1 MGFDTDLRLFSMI
14 PGLASMTSPQSDGG
28 EMITVNEARNYV
40 NSLVEK
46 LGRDGYSEQDMALL
60 KELPQFMRAHNL
72 FESLLKKLPQFMRVL
87 NLFEFENRFYSL
99 CDFERGLF
107 ASSFKGFTCS
117 HSLSALDLFSKA
129 KALAISRTDNGRL
142 SDQDLK
148 SLRIDYV
155 KPSSRSRTWHE
166 VVMRGENLVIKA
178 RHSRYYD
185 TNIEVYKNGR
195 LVRLDESSME
205 ALGERIGQLIPEK
218 IVNGSEFGEQIS
230 RSALNFLGVVL
241 REGLSA
247 SSVKD
252 GLALAVF
259 SKKEGAIHAWVDDL
273 RIKTRPQQA
282 LLLHYVVGSPES
294 K

>member
-1 MGFDTDLRLFSMI
+1 MGFDTNLRLFSMV
-14 PGLASMTSPQSDGG
+14 PGLASLASPQSDGG
-28 EMITVNEARNYV
+28 KIITINEARNYI
-40 NSLVEK
+40 NNLVEQ

-60 KELPQFMRAHNL
+60 KELPQFMRTH
-72 FESLLKKLPQFMRVL
+72 S
-87 NLFEFENRFYSL
+87 LFEFGNRLYNL

-129 KALAISRTDNGRL
+129 KALAISRAEIGRL
-142 SDQDLK
+142 SDQVLE
-148 SLRIDYV
+148 SLRVDHV
-155 KPSSRSRTWHE
+155 TPSSRSRTWHE
-166 VVMRGENLVIKA
+166 VVLRGKDLVVRA

-185 TNIEVYKNGR
+185 TNIEVYKNGK

-205 ALGERIGQLIPEK
+205 ML
-218 IVNGSEFGEQIS
+218 GEQIGQMTPDRLVCNLECGEQLS

-252 GLALAVF
+252 GWALAIF
-259 SKKEGAIHAWVDDL
+259 SKKEGAIPEWVDRL
-273 RIKTRPQQA
+273 KVRARP
-282 LLLHYVVGSPES
+282 
-294 K
+294 